1 MSNDLKKNKPIRTA
15 AYSRIPYSRGV
26 EGKAEEMRAFLT
38 ELIKR
43 HKDWENAGI
52 YIETKAD
59 GTKEEKRPE
68 LDKVM
73 EACREGKVDLVLVD
87 SMRHF
92 SRNTLDGVEILR
104 IFSDLNVDLLFE
116 KEGIHTDRIG
126 MDFLVNMLDALSGN
140 EVISR
145 SAYMKRSIKRRFEEG
160 TYKQSIPP
168 YGYRWTKKGLEV
180 VPKQAAVVRD
190 VFAMVLEGKGAG
202 TIRRELNERGVI
214 SPTGGKWSQSVLRH
228 MISNPVYT
236 GVMVYQK
243 TYVDDQFRQRRNK
256 GEYDKYV
263 IRDHHEAIITE
274 EAFENAQIS
283 VRQRAKECGR
293 VDEAGAGRGGRRYC
307 FTGKLRC
314 AACGAVMH
322 RHKLKGDD
330 ACWLCH
336 THVVTPAQCGMKP
349 VSDTDLKN
357 AFLNVLNKLT
367 WADMHGEGRNFIL
380 WPFEESL
387 DQKGEVYKAL
397 AELKDFLKK
406 WEITDE
412 TEAFPEDAFRM
423 MVDHCTVD
431 TGIRV
436 IFHFRCGI
444 ELEEPLSRT
453 CMEGREE

>member
-1 MSNDLKKNKPIRTA
+1 MTD
-15 AYSRIPYSRGV
+15 
-26 EGKAEEMRAFLT
+26 
-38 ELIKR
+38 LIKK
-43 HKDWENAGI
+43 HADWENAGVF
-52 YIETKAD
+52 IETKAD

-68 LDKVM
+68 LDKLV
-73 EACREGKVDLVLVD
+73 EACREGKVDLVLLD

-92 SRNTLDGVEILR
+92 SRSTVDGVEILR
-104 IFSDLNVDLLFE
+104 VFSDLGVDLLFE

-145 SAYMKRSIKRRFEEG
+145 SAYMKRSIKRRFEDG
-160 TYKQSIPP
+160 TYKQAIPP
-168 YGYRWTKKGLEV
+168 YGYRWTKKGLKV
-180 VPKQAAVVRD
+180 VPKQAAVVRE

-214 SPTGGKWSQSVLRH
+214 SPTGGKWSQSVLRN

-236 GVMVYQK
+236 GMMVYQK

-256 GEYDKYV
+256 GEVGKYV
-263 IRDHHEAIITE
+263 IRDHHEAIIAE
-274 EAFENAQIS
+274 EEFENAQIS

-336 THVVTPAQCGMKP
+336 THVVSPAECGMKP
-349 VSDTDLKN
+349 VGDKDLKN
-357 AFLNVLNKLT
+357 AFVNVLNKLA
-367 WADMHGEGRNFIL
+367 WAEMYGKDGNFVLQPLEEG
-380 WPFEESL
+380 L
-387 DQKGEVYKAL
+387 DRTNDSCEAL
-397 AELKDFLKK
+397 ETLKYFLKG

-412 TEAFPEDAFRM
+412 TAAFPDEAFGS
-423 MVDHCTVD
+423 MVDYCTVD
-431 TGIRV
+431 TGKKAV
-436 IFHFRCGI
+436 FHFRCGLK
-444 ELEEPLSRT
+444 LEESLTRVIA
-453 CMEGREE
+453 EGEE